1 MDRVEN
7 CLTIPSMNRN
17 VIKQKNKLNKILPH
31 SFFSH
36 VRRYPCH
43 AHLCAHNFRPYVI
56 RNLYDE
62 IIYGTIHFIAF
73 SGLSRKK
80 SMKVILWGGSRKT
93 IVDKFKLAY
102 FIPLYFNFRY
112 NFNQSNNARLIY
124 PQVCKFNDAMR
135 RQSRSNGGL

>member
-43 AHLCAHNFRPYVI
+43 VHLCAHNFRPYVI

-80 SMKVILWGGSRKT
+80 SMKVILWGGIEK
-93 IVDKFKLAY
+93 
-102 FIPLYFNFRY
+102 
-112 NFNQSNNARLIY
+112 
-124 PQVCKFNDAMR
+124 NDR
-135 RQSRSNGGL
+135 R